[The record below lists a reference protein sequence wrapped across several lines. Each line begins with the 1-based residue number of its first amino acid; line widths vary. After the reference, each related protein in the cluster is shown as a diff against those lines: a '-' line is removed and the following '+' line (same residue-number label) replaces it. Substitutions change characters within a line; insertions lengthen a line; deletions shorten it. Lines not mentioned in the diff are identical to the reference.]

1 MIMATVQRILHH
13 AFASQMSQPQPEPEL
28 KMWLAVRTDLPLS
41 RGKLAVQ
48 AMHAAGWLH
57 LVVARDNP
65 QLLERYLA
73 DAMPKI
79 SVRVDTAAALD
90 RVEAEAKQA
99 GIPCFV
105 VTDAG
110 RSEVEP
116 GTRTVCLFG
125 PAYRDDLPAFLKR
138 LQTLKD
144 KE

>member
-1 MIMATVQRILHH
+1 MTDAVL
-13 AFASQMSQPQPEPEL
+13 PEL

-48 AMHAAGWLH
+48 AMHASGLLH
-57 LVVARDNP
+57 LIVARDKP
-65 QLLERYLA
+65 ELMQAYLQ
-73 DAMPKI
+73 DATPKI
-79 SVRVDTAAALD
+79 SVRVDSASALD
-90 RVEAEAKQA
+90 RVEQEAIAA

-110 RSEVEP
+110 RTEIEP

-125 PAYRDDLPAFLKR
+125 PAYRHDLPSFLKR

-144 KE
+144 ENETG

>member
-1 MIMATVQRILHH
+1 MILASNDRILHH
-13 AFASQMSQPQPEPEL
+13 ALASQMSQIQPEPEL
-28 KMWLAVRTDLPLS
+28 KMWLAVRSDLPLS

-79 SVRVDTAAALD
+79 SVRVDTAASLD
-90 RVEAEAKQA
+90 RVESEAKQA

-110 RSEVEP
+110 RSEV
-116 GTRTVCLFG
+116 
-125 PAYRDDLPAFLKR
+125 
-138 LQTLKD
+138 
-144 KE
+144 